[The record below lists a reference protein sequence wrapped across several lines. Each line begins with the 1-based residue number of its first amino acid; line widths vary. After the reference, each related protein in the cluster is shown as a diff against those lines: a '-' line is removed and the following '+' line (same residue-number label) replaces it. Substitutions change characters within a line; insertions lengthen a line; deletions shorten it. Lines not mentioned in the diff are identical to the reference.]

1 MMYDQCPK
9 HKNQTNLSTDVVM
22 CSSHQRKHHRRLKKP
37 IRIVVQFPII
47 AVQYTACRARIMVQ
61 AVRTRMVV
69 YSQRPKRKHKRLRK
83 PFRITLACLECGG
96 AAGVAVA
103 VHPLITTPVYA
114 EYDPIQ
120 TASAVAELQG
130 QDINNPIVLSK
141 YVAEAFQSQSA
152 EHAAEVQNN
161 TVRLTA
167 VAPAPVARP
176 TASQMTLCISSAASE
191 NKQNDEST
199 ENSVSTAP
207 EQSQNVAGDSH
218 DKIDGETVENAVS
231 VDEESRSNDGANTG
245 ETNSDNAEKKKTD
258 ENSEN
263 SQSVTADTSK
273 PNQENT
279 KTDAKEESES
289 VKANSESESSSKE
302 ENGKSE
308 VIATGSQ
315 NTNESAENRKEPE
328 EKADAAPTATP
339 ESTPVA
345 KAEENL
351 DADRVLVP
359 VVKTGDEPVDTT
371 ALNAVDITAL
381 KSAPEDENK
390 DQPINNGITMTLTKD
405 EVTIDNG
412 AVFTPESYVIIK
424 TVGTSKLPALKID
437 SNVDTATDGQYGVSY
452 TATDIS
458 GKQIVRTL
466 KVTVKTPE
474 WVIEARKKAEE
485 EEKARQEAEQKAK
498 EEEEARKKAEEEAA
512 AAAAAQ
518 ARAEAAKSVPAATGS
533 ASGQNLIATARQYLG
548 SPYVWGG
555 TSPSGFDCSGFVQ
568 YVFAMNGITL
578 NRTAAAQASNG
589 YQISG
594 SDARAGDLMIWSG
607 HVALCEGNGY
617 VIEAG
622 NPSTGVYEH
631 PINEGYGAGYFMGY
645 YRIPGVN

>member
-1 MMYDQCPK
+1 MSYE
-9 HKNQTNLSTDVVM
+9 NSTEVRTDVVLR
-22 CSSHQRKHHRRLKKP
+22 SSPQRKHHRRLKKP

-61 AVRTRMVV
+61 AVRTHMVV
-69 YSQRPKRKHKRLRK
+69 YSQRPKHKHRRLRK
-83 PFRITLACLECGG
+83 PFRVALSCLECGG

-152 EHAAEVQNN
+152 EHAAEIQNN

-167 VAPAPVARP
+167 VAPAPVVRP

-199 ENSVSTAP
+199 ESGSSMTSN
-207 EQSQNVAGDSH
+207 QSQNVAGDSH
-218 DKIDGETVENAVS
+218 DKTDGETAENTVS
-231 VDEESRSNDGANTG
+231 VDEKNRSNDGANTAV
-245 ETNSDNAEKKKTD
+245 NSSGDAEKKNAD

-263 SQSVTADTSK
+263 GQSTTEATSE

-279 KTDAKEESES
+279 KTDAKVKSES
-289 VKANSESESSSKE
+289 AKAESKSESDSKE
-302 ENGKSE
+302 ENEKSE
-308 VIATGSQ
+308 VIATDAQSA
-315 NTNESAENRKEPE
+315 NESTENQKEPE
-328 EKADAAPTATP
+328 TESGTAPTATP

-345 KAEENL
+345 KAEKNL

-381 KSAPEDENK
+381 QPALTDGDK
-390 DQPINNGITMTLTKD
+390 DQPINNGITMTLTRD

-512 AAAAAQ
+512 AAAAAAAAQ
-518 ARAEAAKSVPAATGS
+518 ARVEAAKSVPAATGS

-594 SDARAGDLMIWSG
+594 ADVRAGDLMIWSG

-617 VIEAG
+617 IIEAG